1 MIPTSD
7 LPTPAEQSR
16 GARSRGERGFTLLEL
31 IIVIAVIGILAAIA
45 LPNLVQT
52 PQRAREAV
60 LKTNLH
66 TLRQVID
73 QYYGDNGVYP
83 PSLEALEEEGYVR
96 AIPIDP
102 MTGEREWGVVY
113 DRETGGAQELPE
125 TEGGGTPGVI
135 DVYSLSEATSING
148 EAYADW

>member
-1 MIPTSD
+1 MN
-7 LPTPAEQSR
+7 PTPDTPSR
-16 GARSRGERGFTLLEL
+16 VPSRVVRGFTLLEL
-31 IIVIAVIGILAAIA
+31 IIVIAVIGILASMA

-102 MTGEREWGVVY
+102 MTGERDWGVIY
-113 DRETGGAQELPE
+113 DRETGGEGLPE
-125 TEGGGTPGVI
+125 TEIGGGAPGII
-135 DVYSLSEATSING
+135 DVYSLSEATSISG
-148 EAYADW
+148 EEYADW